1 MAKKDAVG
9 GSGKGFQGTKGAC
22 YDMKLPVQDASRVL
36 KGPSV
41 NTGAVQKDYK
51 NYQKPLGPRTA

>member
-9 GSGKGFQGTKGAC
+9 GSGKGFGGSKGYC
-22 YDMKLPVQDASRVL
+22 TDMKVPVQDASRVL

-41 NTGAVQKDYK
+41 NTGAIQKDYR